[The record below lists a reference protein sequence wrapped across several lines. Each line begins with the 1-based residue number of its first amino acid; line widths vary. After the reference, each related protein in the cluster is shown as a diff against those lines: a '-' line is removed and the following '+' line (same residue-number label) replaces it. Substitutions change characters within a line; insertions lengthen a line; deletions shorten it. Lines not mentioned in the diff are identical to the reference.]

1 MSNKHKSRNACA
13 IGDIINFYEVI
24 DDDYKREPKVDPTYK
39 EHYINPNSHIALIGP
54 TGTGKSNA
62 LLNFLRK
69 KNGRFYKIIIFN
81 PATTDE
87 PLYNFLNDAIEGI
100 EFYNDIN
107 ELPSLSDF
115 DDEDKG
121 NEKLIV
127 FDDFTDLKKKEMS
140 KIQEYLKAGRK
151 FGFSCWC
158 LAQNYTSIPKPI
170 SRNCQ
175 YFIIYKQNDNATLS
189 NIIKNH
195 NIDNMDKDLIISAY
209 KYAVQEPMSFFMIDT
224 TTGAG
229 VKRLRKGFKEF
240 LTVGRDPQQ
249 R

>member
-1 MSNKHKSRNACA
+1 MSKTNNRNAGA
-13 IGDIINFYEVI
+13 LGDIINFYEVI
-24 DDDYKREPKVDPTYK
+24 DDDYKREPKQDPTYK
-39 EHYINPNSHIALIGP
+39 EHFINPNSHVALIGP
-54 TGTGKSNA
+54 TGSGKSNA

-87 PLYNFLNDAIEGI
+87 PLYNYLQDAIDGI

-115 DDEDKG
+115 DDEDKDK
-121 NEKLIV
+121 EKLIV

-140 KIQEYLKAGRK
+140 KLQEYLKAGRK
-151 FGFSCWC
+151 FGFNCWV

-170 SRNCQ
+170 TRNCH
-175 YFIIYKQNDNATLS
+175 YFIVYRQNDNATLN

-195 NIDNMDKDLIISAY
+195 NIDNLDKNLIIDAY
-209 KYAVQEPMSFFMIDT
+209 QYATNEPMNFFMIDT
-224 TTGAG
+224 TVGAG
-229 VKRLRKGFKEF
+229 IKRIRKNFKEF
-240 LTVGRDPQQ
+240 LRV
-249 R
+249 